1 MTGIIIPECPVSVRE
16 DIHFR
21 WNSITCSRH
30 SRVFGI
36 CQFCTT
42 GCSGSSSAIDLFHS
56 HIFRIFT
63 KTYVLRLLLLIIG
76 LLLSCGY
83 SDRMSVDEIVRDS
96 ARGSLV
102 GSDSQDSGMWG
113 FDSKSLAIL
122 PTRTAGY
129 AGENNSVTSSVRSA
143 NSGNRRVQP
152 SAKTSFLFIRNGKV
166 IGRHNYQ
173 TFRTALKQFPSGM
186 HSEKRYIHSLCQL
199 LI

>member
-1 MTGIIIPECPVSVRE
+1 M
-16 DIHFR
+16 
-21 WNSITCSRH
+21 
-30 SRVFGI
+30 
-36 CQFCTT
+36 
-42 GCSGSSSAIDLFHS
+42 
-56 HIFRIFT
+56 
-63 KTYVLRLLLLIIG
+63 RLLLLIIG
-76 LLLSCGY
+76 ILLSCGY

-186 HSEKRYIHSLCQL
+186 HSAKRYIHSLCQL